1 MADTKGTI
9 RLVYEVDDSDLQT
22 LPAAQQK
29 IEAVGDA
36 AAASSPDIQA
46 LAAAFRASKAAA
58 KEEAAALG
66 LTVTEY
72 RRVQAE
78 AAKAA
83 KVVQREAQATAAAQV
98 RAAQQVAAATAA
110 SSETQQKASVAVSRG
125 LVGLGQQASD
135 VASQL
140 STGTNPLTILVQ
152 QGPQIAG
159 VLGEMGIGMAVVAK
173 GAGVLVAGLA
183 GLTVAGVALYGAFG
197 QVADI
202 VGTVAGE
209 LTGLELELVT
219 EAILNQREAAAIL
232 AKSYED
238 MGPIL
243 DDTREK
249 QRLMRV
255 ELGLITEEQAKIE
268 KSAEDAFK
276 RYNEAVEGTRL
287 KLVELRKEQ
296 GSLGTQLVDTAESW
310 MPAWTPLGYAVRNL
324 TDSSADLQVEIDAG
338 NQAMGE
344 QANALAENAHL
355 GKRLIAVTEGN
366 KREEEGRK
374 RAVDASKD
382 ALRALND
389 ELARQAKL
397 AAEAEKAYQ
406 EAIGGFNK
414 GEEAGRKRQLALSES
429 EAGRIM
435 RENAEYKKEKAL
447 LFRQEY
453 QLLSGNLSAQET
465 LREAFNR
472 DIIAN
477 DRATSGEVQAILAE
491 QEQARADAIFSGL
504 ELRQKT
510 SDAQRAIEQQG
521 LQDSLDI
528 ERQRREAAQDTLNAI
543 LSAAQQVAQAFEAAY
558 GRQLAAA
565 QTALD
570 ATRSDLDTIQGL
582 IDGLSVDTVDA
593 AKLSGAAL
601 MEAYRAGKVA
611 AEDLSET
618 QRESLASQLAAEQDA
633 AKKREKAQQDAA
645 LAAWEAQHAAALAT
659 ALVNI
664 PLAISQAL
672 AGAPYPI
679 NLALAAVS
687 GGLAT
692 AAAVQ
697 VANEKPPTFRAGNL
711 PGMTPQGDQ
720 RLAYIEPAS
729 EVVAPASAV
738 QAMGGQEQARRTFAG
753 MAPSGIQVT
762 QFKLGHRLFNEMVR
776 DASGRPGAFR
786 DMSVRPRGMRRPDGG

>member
-1 MADTKGTI
+1 MGETKGTI
-9 RLVYEVDDSDLQT
+9 RIAYEVDDSQLQT
-22 LPAAQQK
+22 LPAAQEK
-29 IEAVGDA
+29 IEAVGA
-36 AAASSPDIQA
+36 AAAATSPDVQA
-46 LAAAFRASKAAA
+46 LAAALRASKAAA

-72 RRVQAE
+72 RKVQAE
-78 AAKAA
+78 AARAA
-83 KVVQREAQATAAAQV
+83 RTVQRESQASAAIQT
-98 RAAQQVAAATAA
+98 RAAQQVASASAAGA
-110 SSETQQKASVAVSRG
+110 ETQQKAAAAVSRG

-140 STGTNPLTILVQ
+140 TTGTNPLTILIQ
-152 QGPQIAG
+152 QGPQVAG
-159 VLGEMGIGMAVVAK
+159 VLGEMGIGFGVVAK
-173 GAGVLVAGLA
+173 GAGVLVAAVG
-183 GLTVAGVALYGAFG
+183 GLTLAGVALYGALG
-197 QVADI
+197 QVAD
-202 VGTVAGE
+202 VLGPLAGR
-209 LTGLELELVT
+209 LTGLELEPVT
-219 EAILNQREAAAIL
+219 EAMRNQREAAAIL

-238 MGPIL
+238 MAPIL

-255 ELGLITEEQAKIE
+255 ELGLITEEQAKLE

-276 RYNEAVEGTRL
+276 RYNEAVEGTRQ

-296 GSLGTQLVDTAESW
+296 SSLGTQLVDTAEGW
-310 MPAWTPLGYAVRNL
+310 LPAWTPLGYAVRNL

-338 NQAMGE
+338 NQAMAE
-344 QANALAENAHL
+344 QAGALAENAHL

-366 KREEEGRK
+366 KKEEEGRK

-406 EAIGGFNK
+406 DAIAGFNK
-414 GEEAGRKRQLALSES
+414 GEEAGRQRQLALSES

-435 RENAEYKKEKAL
+435 RENAEYKKAKAL

-491 QEQARADAIFSGL
+491 QEQARTDAIMAGL
-504 ELRQKT
+504 DLRQKT
-510 SDAQRAIEQQG
+510 SDAQRAIEQKG
-521 LQDSLDI
+521 LDDSLEI
-528 ERQRREAAQDTLNAI
+528 ERQRREAAQSTLSAI
-543 LSAAQQVAQAFEAAY
+543 LSAAQQVSQAFEAAF

-570 ATRSDLDTIQGL
+570 ATRSDLDTIRGL
-582 IDGLSVDTVDA
+582 IDGLAMETVNA
-593 AKLSGAAL
+593 ATLSGTAL
-601 MEAYRAGKVA
+601 VEAYKAGKVA
-611 AEDLSET
+611 AEDLTET
-618 QRESLASQLAAEQDA
+618 QKQALATQLAAEEA
-633 AKKREKAQQDAA
+633 AAVKREKAQQAAA
-645 LAAWEAQHAAALAT
+645 LAAWEAQHSAALAT

-664 PLAISQAL
+664 PLAVSQAL

-679 NLALAAVS
+679 NLALAAIS

-697 VANEKPPTFRAGNL
+697 VANESPPSFRSGKM
-711 PGMTPQGDQ
+711 PDFGRQGDQ
-720 RLAYIEPAS
+720 RLAFVEPS

-738 QAMGGQEQARRTFAG
+738 QAMGGQEATRRAFAG
-753 MAPSGIQVT
+753 VAPSGGVQVT

-786 DMSVRPRGMRRPDGG
+786 DMSVRPRGMRRPDGN

>member
-1 MADTKGTI
+1 MAAETKGTI
-9 RLVYEVDDSDLQT
+9 RIAYEVDDSQLQT
-22 LPAAQQK
+22 LPAAQDK
-29 IEAVGDA
+29 IEAVGA
-36 AAASSPDIQA
+36 AAASTAPDVQA
-46 LAAAFRASKAAA
+46 LAAAMRASKLAA

-72 RRVQAE
+72 RRVQTE
-78 AAKAA
+78 AKRAGAIA
-83 KVVQREAQATAAAQV
+83 QREAQATAAAQV
-98 RAAQQVAAATAA
+98 RAAQQVAAATAI
-110 SSETQQKASVAVSRG
+110 SSEAQQKASGAVSRG

-140 STGTNPLTILVQ
+140 TTGTNPLTILVQ

-159 VLGEMGIGMAVVAK
+159 VLGEMGIGFAVVAK
-173 GAGVLVAGLA
+173 GAGLLVAGLA
-183 GLTVAGVALYGAFG
+183 GLTVTGVALYGALG
-197 QVADI
+197 QVADV
-202 VGTVAGE
+202 VGTLAGR
-209 LTGLELELVT
+209 LTGLELEPVT
-219 EAILNQREAAAIL
+219 EAIRNQREAAAIL

-243 DDTREK
+243 EDTREK

-255 ELGLITEEQAKIE
+255 ELGLITEEQAKVE
-268 KSAEDAFK
+268 KSAEDAFA
-276 RYNEAVEGTRL
+276 RYNTAAEGTRL

-296 GSLGTQLVDTAESW
+296 ASIGTQLIDSAESW
-310 MPAWTPLGYAVRNL
+310 MPAWTPLGYAIRNL

-338 NQAMGE
+338 NQAMEE
-344 QANALAENAHL
+344 QTGALAENAHL
-355 GKRLIAVTEGN
+355 GQRLIAVTEGN
-366 KREEEGRK
+366 KKQEEGRK

-382 ALRALND
+382 SLRALND

-397 AAEAEKAYQ
+397 AADAEKAYQ
-406 EAIGGFNK
+406 EAIAGFNK
-414 GEEAGRKRQLALSES
+414 GEEAGRQRQLALSES
-429 EAGRIM
+429 AAGQAM

-491 QEQARADAIFSGL
+491 QEKARTEAIYAGL
-504 ELRQKT
+504 DLRQKT
-510 SDAQRAIEQQG
+510 SDAQRALEQQG
-521 LQDSLDI
+521 LQDSLHI
-528 ERQRREAAQDTLNAI
+528 ERQRRQAAQDTLNAI
-543 LSAAQQVAQAFEAAY
+543 LSAAQQVSQAFEAAF

-570 ATRSDLDTIQGL
+570 ATRSDLNTIRGL
-582 IDGLSVDTVDA
+582 IDGLSIETVDA
-593 AKLSGAAL
+593 AKLSGSAL
-601 MEAYRAGKVA
+601 VDAYKAGKVA

-618 QRESLASQLAAEQDA
+618 QRESLAAQLAAEEA
-633 AKKREKAQQDAA
+633 AAQKREKAQQDAA
-645 LAAWEAQHAAALAT
+645 LAAWEAQHAAAMAT
-659 ALVNI
+659 ALINI

-679 NLALAAVS
+679 NLALAAIS

-697 VANEKPPTFRAGNL
+697 VANESPPSFRSGKL
-711 PGMTPQGDQ
+711 PDHQPRGDQ
-720 RLAYIEPAS
+720 RLAYIEPS

-738 QAMGGQEQARRTFAG
+738 QAMGGQEATRRAFAG
-753 MAPSGIQVT
+753 VAPASGAQIT

-786 DMSVRPRGMRRPDGG
+786 DMSVRPRGLRRND

>member
-1 MADTKGTI
+1 MAAETKGTI
-9 RLVYEVDDSDLQT
+9 RIAYEVDDSQLQT
-22 LPAAQQK
+22 LPAAQDK
-29 IEAVGDA
+29 IEAVGA
-36 AAASSPDIQA
+36 AAASTAPDVQA
-46 LAAAFRASKAAA
+46 LAAAMRASKLAA

-72 RRVQAE
+72 RRVQTE

-83 KVVQREAQATAAAQV
+83 KVAQREAQATAAVQV
-98 RAAQQVAAATAA
+98 RAAQQVAAATAI
-110 SSETQQKASVAVSRG
+110 SSEAQQKAAGAVSRG

-140 STGTNPLTILVQ
+140 TTGTNPLTILVQ

-183 GLTVAGVALYGAFG
+183 GLTVTGVALYGALG
-197 QVADI
+197 QVADV
-202 VGTVAGE
+202 VGTLAGR
-209 LTGLELELVT
+209 LTGLELEPTT
-219 EAILNQREAAAIL
+219 EAIKNQREAAAIL

-243 DDTREK
+243 EDTREK

-255 ELGLITEEQAKIE
+255 ELGLITEEQAKVE
-268 KSAEDAFK
+268 KSAEDAFA
-276 RYNEAVEGTRL
+276 RYNTAVEGTRL

-296 GSLGTQLVDTAESW
+296 ASLGTKLVDSAESW

-344 QANALAENAHL
+344 QASALAENAHL

-366 KREEEGRK
+366 KKEEEKRK
-374 RAVDASKD
+374 RAVDGSKD

-406 EAIGGFNK
+406 EAIAGFNK
-414 GEEAGRKRQLALSES
+414 GEEAGRQRQLALSES
-429 EAGRIM
+429 AAGQAM

-491 QEQARADAIFSGL
+491 QEKARTEAIYAGL
-504 ELRQKT
+504 DLRQKT
-510 SDAQRAIEQQG
+510 SDAQRALDQQG

-528 ERQRREAAQDTLNAI
+528 ERQRRQAAQDTLNAI
-543 LSAAQQVAQAFEAAY
+543 LSAAQQVSQAFEAAF

-570 ATRSDLDTIQGL
+570 ATRSDLDTIRGL
-582 IDGLSVDTVDA
+582 IDGLSIETVDA
-593 AKLSGAAL
+593 ARLSGAAL
-601 MEAYRAGKVA
+601 VDAYKAGKVA

-618 QRESLASQLAAEQDA
+618 QRESLAAQLAAEEA
-633 AKKREKAQQDAA
+633 AAAKREKAQQDAA
-645 LAAWEAQHAAALAT
+645 LAAWEAQHAAAMAT
-659 ALVNI
+659 ALINI

-679 NLALAAVS
+679 NLALAAIS

-697 VANEKPPTFRAGNL
+697 VANESPPSFRSGKM
-711 PGMTPQGDQ
+711 PDYQPRGDQ
-720 RLAYIEPAS
+720 RLAYIEPS

-738 QAMGGQEQARRTFAG
+738 QAMGGQDATRRTFAG
-753 MAPSGIQVT
+753 VAPAGGAQIT

-786 DMSVRPRGMRRPDGG
+786 DMSVRPRGLRRND